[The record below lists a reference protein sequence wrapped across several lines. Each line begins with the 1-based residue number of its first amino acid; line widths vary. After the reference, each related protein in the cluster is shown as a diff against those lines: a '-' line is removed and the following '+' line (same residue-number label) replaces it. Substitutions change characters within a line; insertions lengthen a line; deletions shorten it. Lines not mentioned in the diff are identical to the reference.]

1 MGIKRKIKKMSLYK
15 KSLIVFTL
23 LLLIL
28 AEAALIYVSSTL
40 KDYENGDIDNY
51 MNSLIKD
58 MQKSAKRG
66 DIEKYFELA
75 EVKSDYEKKSSLEKG
90 YKELFKEAKL
100 SYKKTDDKT
109 KYEIYADEML
119 LATVT
124 LDDSNVEH
132 RLGLLTYTNYEVEN
146 IENYNQDGLY
156 ELDFYIMD
164 NYKLYINDIEVKE
177 ADLVESSKIE
187 EYKEVYDLVNLPSL
201 NHYKVDKLTFKPD
214 IVIKDTEGK
223 EIKYE
228 LKDGD
233 YYATDFYNTDESD
246 KALAK
251 LAHEYDPLPF
261 AKNWS
266 LFLTADL
273 PGVRYGL
280 YTLTPNLIEGTQ
292 MYQRAYSWATNV
304 DITFTSI
311 HTLDKDT
318 FTNTKV
324 SNWTVYNEN
333 AFSVEVYLEK
343 NMTLIDGQKK
353 KDVLHDIFY
362 YVYYDGA
369 YRLVHMKSVTE

>member
-223 EIKYE
+223 EISM
-228 LKDGD
+228 
-233 YYATDFYNTDESD
+233 N
-246 KALAK
+246 
-251 LAHEYDPLPF
+251 
-261 AKNWS
+261 
-266 LFLTADL
+266 
-273 PGVRYGL
+273 
-280 YTLTPNLIEGTQ
+280 
-292 MYQRAYSWATNV
+292 
-304 DITFTSI
+304 
-311 HTLDKDT
+311 
-318 FTNTKV
+318 
-324 SNWTVYNEN
+324 
-333 AFSVEVYLEK
+333 
-343 NMTLIDGQKK
+343 
-353 KDVLHDIFY
+353 
-362 YVYYDGA
+362 
-369 YRLVHMKSVTE
+369 

>member
-1 MGIKRKIKKMSLYK
+1 MSIKRKIKKMSGYK
-15 KSLIVFTL
+15 KALIIFTLVLLIV
-23 LLLIL
+23 
-28 AEAALIYVSSTL
+28 AEFILIYVSNSL

-58 MQKSAKRG
+58 IQKSAKRG

-75 EVKSDYEKKSSLEKG
+75 KVESEYEKKSSLENG
-90 YKELFKEAKL
+90 YKELLKDAKM
-100 SYKKTDDKT
+100 SYQKTDDKA
-109 KYEIYADEML
+109 KYEIYADDIH

-124 LDDSNVEH
+124 LDDSKVEH
-132 RLGLLTYTNYEVEN
+132 RLGLLTYTNYE
-146 IENYNQDGLY
+146 IESIESYNQDGLY
-156 ELDFYIMD
+156 ELEFYIMD
-164 NYKLYINDIEVKE
+164 NYKLYINDVEVKKD
-177 ADLVESSKIE
+177 DLKESTPIE
-187 EYKEVYDLVNLPSL
+187 EFKEVYDLVTLPSL
-201 NHYKVDKLTFKPD
+201 NHYKVDKLTTKPD
-214 IVIKDTEGK
+214 ITIKDENGK
-223 EIKYE
+223 KVEYEIK
-228 LKDGD
+228 DGA
-233 YYATDFYNTDESD
+233 YYATDFFNTDDTAE
-246 KALAK
+246 ALAN
-251 LAHEYDPLPF
+251 LENEYDPLVF

-273 PGVRYGL
+273 PGTRYGL

-292 MYQRAYSWATNV
+292 MYKRAYSWATNV

-311 HTLDKDT
+311 HTLDAET

-324 SNWTVYNEN
+324 SNWTIYNKN

-343 NMTLIDGQKK
+343 NMTLIDRQKK

>member
-28 AEAALIYVSSTL
+28 AEVALIYVSNTL

-75 EVKSDYEKKSSLEKG
+75 DVKSDYEKKSSLEKG
-90 YKELFKEAKL
+90 YQELFKESKL

-109 KYEIYADEML
+109 KYEIYADDL
-119 LATVT
+119 LIATVT
-124 LDDSNVEH
+124 LDDSKVVR
-132 RLGLLTYTNYEVEN
+132 RLGLLTYTNYEVES

-156 ELDFYIMD
+156 ELDFYLMD
-164 NYKLYINDIEVKE
+164 NYKLYINDVEVKE
-177 ADLVESSKIE
+177 SDLVESSKIE
-187 EYKEVYDLVNLPSL
+187 EYKEVYDLVDLPKL
-201 NHYKVDKLTFKPD
+201 NHYKVSKLTYKPE
-214 IVIKDTEGK
+214 IVIKDTDGK
-223 EIKYE
+223 EINYE
-228 LKDGD
+228 IKDGK

-251 LAHEYDPLPF
+251 LSHEYDPLVF

-273 PGVRYGL
+273 PGIRYGL

-311 HTLDKDT
+311 HTLDKET

-362 YVYYDGA
+362 YVYYDEA